1 DEIKKIILKM
11 DSEQEALR
19 KIVCDI

>member
-1 DEIKKIILKM
+1 EIKKIILKM